1 MRQFW
6 NFFNPEENSTTNS
19 SSQSE
24 SSASPGESAEKLPPL
39 SDGDYEFLFRQLM
52 EGVTQGWPAERA
64 ALFFDKLGDRGSPEL
79 WLDWL
84 QGYRSRLLGTRST
97 NVTTADRMMKIGEIV
112 RSLPKWQAVGESIYE
127 IGLQLRLRSQ
137 PSPGHAMWGEM
148 TPSAKANPAPA
159 PSTSAIPSPPPVEI
173 DPPVETVESVEDSVV
188 EPPATP
194 VSVEPS
200 QSQISAQP
208 FADPVELDAE
218 YLEQVA
224 NLQSTQQRKPEVAKA
239 PPEPAPEPAPA
250 AMAKP
255 PEPAPEPAPAAI
267 ANPPEPAPEPA
278 PAAIANPPEPAPENA
293 PAASTETPA
302 PTVAEPAPK
311 PEPKAEVPA
320 ETPQSIEEHI
330 RQQPVIN
337 LAYTENGQQWTE
349 TVSLNQLLEKFREQ
363 PALVAQFSQQMG
375 IKSQAPEEIVE
386 GIYQQLYDI
395 HRAHQEKNASSGPT
409 TDEASTLFNRAMQQ
423 AKTGNYAGAIA
434 DWDRALRLQPNNYK
448 AWLNRGN
455 ALVMLRQ
462 PQVAI
467 ESYEKALAIEPNI
480 HDAWGNKGV
489 ALLNLKRFEEA
500 IVALDRGI
508 NLKPD
513 YHEAWDNRGMAL
525 RELGRIDEA
534 IAAFDRA
541 IEINPNDPS
550 ALKHQ
555 VETLKLRRDRE

>member
-1 MRQFW
+1 MRQLW
-6 NFFNPEENSTTNS
+6 NFFNLEEKGSTNS
-19 SSQSE
+19 SARSE
-24 SSASPGESAEKLPPL
+24 SSESPGESSEKLPPL

-84 QGYRSRLLGTRST
+84 QEYRSRLLGTRST
-97 NVTTADRMMKIGEIV
+97 NIAMANQMMKIGEMV

-137 PSPGHAMWGEM
+137 PSPGNAMWGEM
-148 TPSAKANPAPA
+148 TPSAKVKSAPQ
-159 PSTSAIPSPPPVEI
+159 TSAVVSPPPADPE
-173 DPPVETVESVEDSVV
+173 PPVETVESVEDSVV
-188 EPPATP
+188 EVPATP
-194 VSVEPS
+194 VSVESS

-224 NLQSTQQRKPEVAKA
+224 NLQSTQKRQPEVVKA
-239 PPEPAPEPAPA
+239 PAETPKPAAEVTATPEEPAPTAIAQPPEAAPEPALELPTKTGTEAIAPAPEPELP
-250 AMAKP
+250 
-255 PEPAPEPAPAAI
+255 
-267 ANPPEPAPEPA
+267 
-278 PAAIANPPEPAPENA
+278 
-293 PAASTETPA
+293 
-302 PTVAEPAPK
+302 AEP
-311 PEPKAEVPA
+311 
-320 ETPQSIEEHI
+320 PQSVEEYI
-330 RQQPVIN
+330 KQQPVIN
-337 LAYTENGQQWTE
+337 LAYTANGQQWTE
-349 TVSLNQLLEKFREQ
+349 TVSLNQLLEKFREI
-363 PALVAQFSQQMG
+363 PTLVAQFSQQMG
-375 IKSQAPEEIVE
+375 INSQDPEEIVQA
-386 GIYQQLYDI
+386 IYQQLYDI
-395 HRAHQEKNASSGPT
+395 HQAHQEKAASSGQG

-423 AKTGNYAGAIA
+423 ARTGNYAGAIA

-500 IVALDRGI
+500 IAALDRGI
-508 NLKPD
+508 SLKPD
-513 YHEAWDNRGMAL
+513 YHEAWDNLGLAL

-555 VETLKLRRDRE
+555 VETLKLRREES